1 MLALHEFAIG
11 SLVQMYYKFP
21 SGSICLETSIIEP
34 ISKVEENVALCN
46 YLTHEGKVIRC
57 SEGLHY
63 VEVHNEEDDRI
74 YRFYSIKAINLNNAG
89 MLLLSSI
96 KVELVNN
103 REAFRYDCG
112 YDCDVRLKSHA
123 GVQSGVVHDV
133 SFTGIGCTIPKEGTQ
148 PIVGEIASINIPDPV
163 TRVVHRAEGNVVRV
177 DKDYSDDKLLIGV
190 RIDKEESIHQ
200 LVQNIQRKALR
211 TRDKR

>member
-1 MLALHEFAIG
+1 MLALHEFTVG
-11 SLVQMYYKFP
+11 SLVQMYYRFP

-34 ISKVEENVALCN
+34 ISKEEKNVALCN
-46 YLTHEGKVIRC
+46 YLTYEGKVIRC

-63 VEVHNEEDDRI
+63 ADVHNKEDGRI
-74 YRFYSIKAINLNNAG
+74 YRFYSIKAVNLNKVG

-96 KVELVNN
+96 KVEPINY

-133 SFTGIGCTIPKEGTQ
+133 SFTGIGCTIPKEGTR
-148 PIVGEIASINIPDPV
+148 PVVGETASVNIPDPV
-163 TRVVHRAEGNVVRV
+163 TRIVHRAEGNVVRI
-177 DKDYSDDKLLIGV
+177 DNEYSDDKLLIGIK
-190 RIDKEESIHQ
+190 IDKEESIRQ
-200 LVQNIQRKALR
+200 LVQNLQRKALR